1 MLPDIGGSELLIIAA
16 VALIV
21 VGPKDL
27 PVLMRKIGQFLGR
40 MRGMANEFRASF
52 DEMARQSEL
61 DELRKEVQAM
71 REGQYAQPFKEAADA
86 ARDVGLNQTFAEID
100 ASLKSG
106 DLQPYPPAA
115 AATPAETAPVVAEPA
130 VEIVKPRKPRAKA
143 ATTEVAPKASAPK
156 ASTPKTAKPAVA
168 KKAPAKSKTIAAPS
182 KRAAAAKS
190 DEVGVPPRKTTRG
203 AAKKSDIIS

>member
-106 DLQPYPPAA
+106 AMQPYPPAA
-115 AATPAETAPVVAEPA
+115 AATSAEAAPAVAEPA
-130 VEIVKPRKPRAKA
+130 VEIVKPRKPRATAKA
-143 ATTEVAPKASAPK
+143 TATSKASA
-156 ASTPKTAKPAVA
+156 ARITKTAAP
-168 KKAPAKSKTIAAPS
+168 KKAPAKSKTIAVPS
-182 KRAAAAKS
+182 KRASAAKS
-190 DEVGVPPRKTTRG
+190 DEVGVPPRKTTRA